1 MSASALGG
9 SKTPSSSKT
18 KQVMLHSLLALKL
31 AAMAAALGLDT
42 SEWNSPSP
50 EISAQVQALENLQK
64 AAAEGNPAPEGN
76 TLQDVVN
83 KIKDLADKGD
93 KDAQFSMG
101 LFLQQSNQQG
111 ALQQALDYYD
121 KAAKQ
126 GQLQAMNNYGF
137 IVAAST
143 QDPAQAKLGVEK
155 IKEASTKGLNAARRN
170 MATIYLRGMAGEP
183 RNVPEAKKLLEA
195 AVADPKQPDYQ
206 AEFELAQFYLGAG
219 GPENQDTEKAWEL
232 LNSAAKHGNP
242 NALAA
247 LGSVLFDGKEFGT
260 EEKKKKIPADP
271 KGAVDLFKKLAEQNN
286 PAGLR
291 TMGELYQKGIPNTGV
306 EKDFKKALEYYGK
319 AAQGNDAVAQVILAG
334 FYDRGFDENN
344 DKTLEVAPNP
354 AASLELYRLAAQ
366 NNVPLAFYNIGAFY
380 EAGRAVDKDMTK
392 AFGYFLQAAVNGF
405 GPAMQKVG
413 VYYLN
418 GAGILKDPVAATGW
432 FTRSAASNVPE
443 GLVSLGVMAEN
454 GLVPPTDPNDT
465 QFQTAV
471 KLYGAVEDNVA
482 ASDPVRME
490 ALLRLG
496 NLYFRGVTGPA
507 TQKEAKPDFERAYGY
522 FKLASDLDPN
532 NKLAAQAK
540 EQAEKPLTVEQKA
553 SAAKMVEVM
562 KKKREDKVKA
572 AAAAAAPTTGA
583 PVGAAPAPPTPASPA
598 PAPSTKKKTK

>member
-1 MSASALGG
+1 
-9 SKTPSSSKT
+9 
-18 KQVMLHSLLALKL
+18 MLHSLLALKL

-50 EISAQVQALENLQK
+50 EITAQVQALENLQK
-64 AAAEGNPAPEGN
+64 AAAQGTAAQEGS

-83 KIKDLADKGD
+83 KIKELADKGD

-143 QDPAQAKLGVEK
+143 QDPAQAKAGIEK
-155 IKEASTKGLNAARRN
+155 IREASDKGLNAARRN
-170 MATIYLRGMAGEP
+170 MATIHLRGMAGEA
-183 RNVPEAKKLLEA
+183 RDVAKAKDLLEKA
-195 AVADPKQPDYQ
+195 SAEKDYQ
-206 AEFELAQFYLGAG
+206 AEFELAQFYLGNG
-219 GPENQDTEKAWEL
+219 GTENQDTKKAWDL
-232 LNSAAKHGNP
+232 LNKAADHGNP

-247 LGSVLFDGKEFGT
+247 LGSVLFDGKDFGT
-260 EEKKKKIPADP
+260 GDTKMTIKADP
-271 KGAVDLFKKLAEQNN
+271 KGAVERFKKLAEQNN

-291 TMGELYQKGIPNTGV
+291 TMGELYQKGIPNTGI
-306 EKDFKKALEYYGK
+306 EKDFTKALENFGK

-344 DKTLEVAPNP
+344 DGKLEVAPNP

-418 GAGILKDPVAATGW
+418 GAGTLKDPVAATGW
-432 FTRSAASNVPE
+432 FTRSAGANVPE
-443 GLVSLGVMAEN
+443 GLISLGVMAEN
-454 GLVPPTDPNDT
+454 GLVPPGDPNDT

-482 ASDPVRME
+482 ASDAVRME

-522 FKLASDLDPN
+522 FKLASDLDPQN
-532 NKLAAQAK
+532 RLAAQARD
-540 EQAEKPLTVEQKA
+540 QADKPLTVEQRT
-553 SAAKMVEVM
+553 SANKLVDVM

-572 AAAAAAPTTGA
+572 AAAAAAPTAGVPA
-583 PVGAAPAPPTPASPA
+583 GAAPAPSTPAPPA
-598 PAPSTKKKTK
+598 PAPTTKKKVK